1 MLQLGEKVYIVGDSI
16 EQDLP
21 IGDYGYII
29 AYDRNVDNLFDYV
42 IRIPRLNKHFYVP
55 ADDIEPES
63 VLLEEEVSRIEKES
77 LIDYALATKNEELF
91 YHIMNGNPVNEDRV
105 ETSKEVQSK
114 EDFIKQIN
122 LRAWI

>member
-29 AYDRNVDNLFDYV
+29 AYDRNADNIFDYV
-42 IRIPRLNKHFYVP
+42 IRIPRLNKQFYVP
-55 ADDIEPES
+55 AEDIEPES
-63 VLLEEEVSRIEKES
+63 VLLEEEVSRIEKEA
-77 LIDYALATKNEELF
+77 LIDFALATKNEELF
-91 YHIMNGNPVNEDRV
+91 YHIMNGNRDSEDRL
-105 ETSKEVQSK
+105 ETSKEVQST
-114 EDFIKQIN
+114 ENFIKQIN